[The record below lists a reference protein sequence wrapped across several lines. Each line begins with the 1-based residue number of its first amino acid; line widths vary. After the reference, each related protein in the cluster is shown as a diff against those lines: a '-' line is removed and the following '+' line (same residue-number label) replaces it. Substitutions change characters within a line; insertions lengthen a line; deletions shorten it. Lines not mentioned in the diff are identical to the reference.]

1 MSPEKYAN
9 RCGKSKD
16 ERWGRGLQ
24 LERRPASL
32 ESGGGSRQMRE
43 VETRR
48 DNKEREAIP
57 DTDKRAMG
65 RGMLR
70 KQARGVVGAD
80 SDKAKRC

>member
-1 MSPEKYAN
+1 
-9 RCGKSKD
+9 
-16 ERWGRGLQ
+16 
-24 LERRPASL
+24 
-32 ESGGGSRQMRE
+32 MRE

-70 KQARGVVGAD
+70 KQARGVVGAE